1 MAATL
6 INKKVINSVN
16 VNHSRLPWPNIPLPI
31 STPESKI
38 SSFQIS
44 CLKWIIKLRKCPL
57 QVSFYVIQTSR
68 FSKGDF
74 DACRLGGMVVL
85 FILSQKLKE
94 VEIELIQWNRD
105 VFGNVHSKG
114 AAALNKID
122 QVQQNIDKIGSIQNL
137 LDAEDLLFWN

>member
-1 MAATL
+1 
-6 INKKVINSVN
+6 
-16 VNHSRLPWPNIPLPI
+16 
-31 STPESKI
+31 
-38 SSFQIS
+38 
-44 CLKWIIKLRKCPL
+44 
-57 QVSFYVIQTSR
+57 
-68 FSKGDF
+68 
-74 DACRLGGMVVL
+74 MVVL